1 MLRRLGYMLLVTLN
15 AIFAAASFFL
25 AQRGL
30 QRGWPF
36 IKTGWLAVQAQAEH
50 PDMRENVFRRLAVTE
65 GGRFLIGGIGW
76 MVVGILALIAGI
88 YFTVVAYQTLFSGV
102 TT

>member
-1 MLRRLGYMLLVTLN
+1 MLLVTLN

-36 IKTGWLAVQAQAEH
+36 IKTGWMAVQANANQ
-50 PDMRENVFRRLAVTE
+50 PDVRQNVFRRLAVTE
-65 GGRFLIGGIGW
+65 GGRFLIGGIAW
-76 MVVGILALIAGI
+76 LVMGILALIAGI
-88 YFTVVAYQTLFSGV
+88 YFTVLAYQGMYGGG
-102 TT
+102 

>member
-1 MLRRLGYMLLVTLN
+1 MLLGTLN
-15 AIFAAASFFL
+15 AIFAIASFYL

-36 IKTGWLAVQAQAEH
+36 IKTGWMAVQAQAEQ
-50 PDMRENVFRRLAVTE
+50 PDVRENVFRRLAVTE

-76 MVVGILALIAGI
+76 LLVGVLALVAGI
-88 YFTVVAYQTLFSGV
+88 YFMVTAYQTLYGGG
-102 TT
+102 

>member
-1 MLRRLGYMLLVTLN
+1 
-15 AIFAAASFFL
+15 
-25 AQRGL
+25 
-30 QRGWPF
+30 
-36 IKTGWLAVQAQAEH
+36 
-50 PDMRENVFRRLAVTE
+50 MRENVFRRLAVTE

>member
-1 MLRRLGYMLLVTLN
+1 MLLGSIN
-15 AIFAAASFFL
+15 AIFAVASFYL

-36 IKTGWLAVQAQAEH
+36 TKTGWQAIQAQAEH
-50 PDMRENVFRRLAVTE
+50 NDVRENVFRRLTASE
-65 GGRFLIGGIGW
+65 GGRFFLGGIGW
-76 MVVGILALIAGI
+76 LLIGILALFAGI
-88 YFTVVAYQTLFSGV
+88 YFTVVAYQILFSGV

>member
-1 MLRRLGYMLLVTLN
+1 MLLVTLN
-15 AIFAAASFFL
+15 AIFATASFFL

-36 IKTGWLAVQAQAEH
+36 IKTGWLAIQAQADQ
-50 PDMRENVFRRLAVTE
+50 PDVRENVFRRLAVTE

-76 MVVGILALIAGI
+76 LLVGVIALIAGI
-88 YFTVVAYQTLFSGV
+88 YFTILAYQGMYGGG
-102 TT
+102 